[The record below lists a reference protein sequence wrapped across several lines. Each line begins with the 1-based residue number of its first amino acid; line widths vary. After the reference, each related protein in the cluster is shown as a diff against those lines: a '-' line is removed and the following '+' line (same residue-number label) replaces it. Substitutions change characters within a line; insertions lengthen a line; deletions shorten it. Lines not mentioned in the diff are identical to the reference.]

1 MSHQEAL
8 ILAVQCR
15 PVLWQKSHGGYK
27 ETTTRVKNNWVDV
40 AKEMNDAVGANFDLS
55 FVVKCLLIKSITTS
69 E

>member
-8 ILAVQCR
+8 ILAVQRR

-27 ETTTRVKNNWVDV
+27 ETTTKVKNNWIDV
-40 AKEMNDAVGANFDLS
+40 AKEVNEAVGTNYDRKFCCEISVAKVS
-55 FVVKCLLIKSITTS
+55 YH